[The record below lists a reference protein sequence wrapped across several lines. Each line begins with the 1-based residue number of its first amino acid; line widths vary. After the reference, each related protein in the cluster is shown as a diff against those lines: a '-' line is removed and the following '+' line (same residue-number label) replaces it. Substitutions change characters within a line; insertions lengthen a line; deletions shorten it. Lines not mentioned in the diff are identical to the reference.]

1 MQTGSRCHLYD
12 HLNSYPIKDDLSNAD
27 FSGICLKIIRR
38 ITDQPRLFEELS
50 HTTLGLS
57 IPIPPCLVERKR
69 SSPRRDK
76 DPERNFLPEPRRGTR
91 ISYNIPLTISGFDHV
106 NPFSGAGMTLL
117 VNPQGCAAR
126 FGRLVEV
133 GSAVRLEGLPAKYS
147 VRARVV
153 NCIRVGDYEKFWI
166 LGLVLDEPGNVWGV
180 ESPPKDWLTST
191 LAQSPIT
198 L

>member
-1 MQTGSRCHLYD
+1 M
-12 HLNSYPIKDDLSNAD
+12 
-27 FSGICLKIIRR
+27 
-38 ITDQPRLFEELS
+38 
-50 HTTLGLS
+50 
-57 IPIPPCLVERKR
+57 
-69 SSPRRDK
+69 
-76 DPERNFLPEPRRGTR
+76 
-91 ISYNIPLTISGFDHV
+91 

-126 FGRLVEV
+126 FGRPVEV
-133 GSAVRLEGLPAKYS
+133 GSAVRLEGLPAKYG

-153 NCIRVGDYEKFWI
+153 NCIRVGEYEKFWI
-166 LGLVLDEPGNVWGV
+166 LGLVLDEPGNVWGI